1 MNQNSNE
8 IANSQEE
15 DWDTSY
21 EDDAM
26 MEIVATMAPAPGG
39 LNGSKKKIDEPENI
53 DIELDHMR
61 EYTNGYNDI
70 IN

>member
-26 MEIVATMAPAPGG
+26 MGIVATMAPAPGG
-39 LNGSKKKIDEPENI
+39 LNGS
-53 DIELDHMR
+53 
-61 EYTNGYNDI
+61 
-70 IN
+70 